1 MPLPNIQLDDRT
13 FETLVADAKRRIPGY
28 TPEWTDFNDSDPGI
42 TLVQL
47 FAWLEEMILYRLN
60 KVPDKNFIEFLKLIG
75 IELNPPMPATGELT
89 FHLSSPGPTSPPGSP
104 PNTEAL
110 VVLVPQGTEIS
121 TTQPD
126 ADGPIIFET
135 DQPISVVGATL
146 IALQSFDGAK
156 YTVVSQ
162 SNAIDGQYFY
172 PFGPQ
177 PQAQAAFYLGFDRS
191 FPTNAGPYM
200 LTVHAYTADLIEEG
214 QGLSADLTSSTPPV
228 VAVWEYSSGI
238 GSGWQPLNP
247 SSDTTAC
254 LTSNGTVTFAGPVN
268 PAAIQLGLL
277 RNPGDP
283 ALFWLRYRIESVL
296 GSGYEVPPRLE
307 DVLIN
312 TVTATNVVTITDEIL
327 GASDGSPNQSFLLAN
342 KPVLK
347 DGFVLEVDEGDGNGF
362 QPGIMVDN
370 FAGSSR
376 TDKNFTLNVAT
387 GTIAF
392 GDGEQGKIPARFPDP
407 SRPNQDLANI
417 QAANYRWGGGA
428 RGNAGANTVTS
439 LQSPIPYVDSVTNLR
454 PMAGGQDE
462 ETLGDAQDR
471 APQAI
476 RSQSRAVTAD
486 DFVYLAQQTPGTRI
500 RRAQALALRNPNIEA
515 TRPSGSGLPVT
526 TTPSPGALSVMVVPD
541 SLDAKPVPTTQTL
554 TLVAQ
559 WPNSHRLITTEL
571 YVVAPRYW
579 EVEVDAQVIAETT
592 ADTNGVA
599 QAVEQNLL
607 GFFNPLTGGKAG
619 TGWEFGGTIYFSDIY
634 RTILNTPGVARL
646 ASGAVTLY
654 VDGVGIA
661 PSTDVPLDADE
672 LVYSESHRITAT
684 YS

>member
-1 MPLPNIQLDDRT
+1 MPLPDIQLDDRSY
-13 FETLVADAKRRIPGY
+13 ETLVADALRRIPGY

-75 IELNPPMPATGELT
+75 IELNPPTPATGELT

-104 PNTEAL
+104 PDTEAL
-110 VVLVPQGTEIS
+110 VVLVPQGTQIS

-146 IALQSFDGAK
+146 IALQSFDGAI

-162 SNAIDGQYFY
+162 SNAIDGQFFY

-254 LTSNGTVTFAGPVN
+254 LTRDGTVTFAGPAN

-296 GSGYEVPPRLE
+296 GAGYEVPPRLE
-307 DVLIN
+307 DTLIN
-312 TVTATNVVTITDEIL
+312 TVSSTNVVTITDEIL

-362 QPGIMVDN
+362 QPWTMVDN

-387 GTIAF
+387 GGIDF
-392 GDGEQGKIPARFPDP
+392 GDGEQGKIPARLPDP
-407 SRPNQDLANI
+407 SRPDQDLANI

-462 ETLGDAQDR
+462 ETLGQAQDR

-526 TTPSPGALSVMVVPD
+526 TTPSPGALSVMIVPD
-541 SLDAKPVPTTQTL
+541 SLAAKPVPTTQTL

-559 WPNSHRLITTEL
+559 WLNSHRLITTEL
-571 YVVAPRYW
+571 YVVAPRYR

-592 ADTNGVA
+592 ANTDQVA
-599 QAVEQNLL
+599 QTVEENLL

-619 TGWEFGGTIYFSDIY
+619 TGWDFGGTIYFSDIY

-646 ASGAVTLY
+646 ATGAVTLY
-654 VDGVGIA
+654 VDGLRIP
-661 PSTDVPLDADE
+661 PSSDVSLDPDE
-672 LVYSESHRITAT
+672 LVYSESHRITAS

>member
-1 MPLPNIQLDDRT
+1 MPLPDIQLDDRSY
-13 FETLVADAKRRIPGY
+13 ETLVADALRRIPGY

-75 IELNPPMPATGELT
+75 IELNPPTPATGELT

-104 PNTEAL
+104 PDTEAL
-110 VVLVPQGTEIS
+110 VVLVPQGTQIS

-146 IALQSFDGAK
+146 KALQSFDGAQ
-156 YTVVSQ
+156 YTLVDQ
-162 SNAIDGQYFY
+162 SNAIDGQFFY

-247 SSDTTAC
+247 SSDTTA
-254 LTSNGTVTFAGPVN
+254 GPAN

-296 GSGYEVPPRLE
+296 GAGYEVPPRLE
-307 DVLIN
+307 DTLIN
-312 TVTATNVVTITDEIL
+312 TVSSTNVVTITDEIL

-362 QPGIMVDN
+362 QPWTMVDN

-387 GTIAF
+387 GGIDF
-392 GDGEQGKIPARFPDP
+392 GDGEQGKIPARLPDP
-407 SRPNQDLANI
+407 SRPDQDLANI

-462 ETLGDAQDR
+462 ETLGQAQDR

-526 TTPSPGALSVMVVPD
+526 TTPSPGALSVMIVPD
-541 SLDAKPVPTTQTL
+541 SLAAKPVPTTQTL

-559 WPNSHRLITTEL
+559 WLNSHRLITTEL
-571 YVVAPRYW
+571 YVVAPRYR

-592 ADTNGVA
+592 ANTDQVA
-599 QAVEQNLL
+599 QTVEENLL

-619 TGWEFGGTIYFSDIY
+619 TGWDFGGTIYFSDIY

-646 ASGAVTLY
+646 ATGAVTLY
-654 VDGVGIA
+654 VDGLRIP
-661 PSTDVPLDADE
+661 PSSDVSLDPDE
-672 LVYSESHRITAT
+672 LVYSESHRITAS

>member
-1 MPLPNIQLDDRT
+1 MPLPDIQLDDRT
-13 FETLVADAKRRIPGY
+13 YETLVADALRRIPGY
-28 TPEWTDFNDSDPGI
+28 TPEWTDFNDSDPGV

-60 KVPDKNFIEFLKLIG
+60 KVPDKNFIEFLKLIN

-104 PNTEAL
+104 PNTESL
-110 VVLVPQGTEIS
+110 VVLVPQGTQIS

-126 ADGPIIFET
+126 ADGAIIFET

-162 SNAIDGQYFY
+162 SNAIEGQFFY

-191 FPTNAGPYM
+191 FPINAGPYT

-214 QGLSADLTSSTPPV
+214 EGLSADLTPSTPPV

-254 LTSNGTVTFAGPVN
+254 LTSDGTVTFAGPVN

-283 ALFWLRYRIESVL
+283 ALFWLRYRIDSVL
-296 GSGYEVPPRLE
+296 GAGYEVPPRLE
-307 DVLIN
+307 DTLIN
-312 TVTATNVVTITDEIL
+312 TVSSTNVVTITDEIL

-362 QPGIMVDN
+362 QPWTMVDN

-392 GDGEQGKIPARFPDP
+392 GDGEQGKIPARFPEP
-407 SRPNQDLANI
+407 GRPNQDLANI
-417 QAANYRWGGGA
+417 QAANYRFGGGA

-515 TRPSGSGLPVT
+515 TRPAGSGLPVT

-559 WPNSHRLITTEL
+559 WLNSHRLITTEL
-571 YVVAPRYW
+571 YVVAPRYR

-619 TGWEFGGTIYFSDIY
+619 TGWDFGGTIYFSDIY

-646 ASGAVTLY
+646 ATGSVTLY
-654 VDGVGIA
+654 VDGLPIA
-661 PSTDVPLDADE
+661 ASTDVPLDPDE
-672 LVYSESHRITAT
+672 LVFSESHRITAI

>member
-1 MPLPNIQLDDRT
+1 MPLPDIQLDDRT

-75 IELNPPMPATGELT
+75 VELSPPAPATGELT
-89 FHLSSPGPTSPPGSP
+89 FHLSSPGPTAPPGSP
-104 PNTEAL
+104 PNTESL
-110 VVLVPQGTEIS
+110 VVLVPQGTEVS

-135 DQPISVVGATL
+135 DKPISVVGATL
-146 IALQSFDGAK
+146 QALQSFDGAQFAL
-156 YTVVSQ
+156 VDQ

-191 FPTNAGPYM
+191 FPTNAGPYV

-214 QGLSADLTSSTPPV
+214 KGVGADLTAPTPPV
-228 VAVWEYSSGI
+228 VAVWEYSSGAA
-238 GSGWQPLNP
+238 GGWQPLNP

-254 LTSNGTVTFAGPVN
+254 LTRNGTVTFAGPAN

-277 RNPGDP
+277 RNPGNP
-283 ALFWLRYRIESVL
+283 ALFWLRYRIDSVL
-296 GSGYEVPPRLE
+296 DPGYEVPPRLE

-312 TVTATNVVTITDEIL
+312 TVTATNVVTVTDEIL

-342 KPVLK
+342 KPVLE
-347 DGFVLEVDEGDGNGF
+347 DGFVLEVDENDGNGF
-362 QPGIMVDN
+362 QPWTMVDN
-370 FAGSSR
+370 FAGSTR
-376 TDKNFTLNVAT
+376 TDKVFALNVAT
-387 GTIAF
+387 GEIVF
-392 GDGEQGKIPARFPDP
+392 GDGEQGKIPARFADP
-407 SRPNQDLANI
+407 SRTGQDLANI
-417 QAANYRWGGGA
+417 KAANYRWGGGA
-428 RGNAGANTVTS
+428 RGNVGAKTVTA

-454 PMAGGQDE
+454 PTSGGQDE
-462 ETLGDAQDR
+462 ETLDDAKSR

-476 RSQSRAVTAD
+476 RTQSRAVTAD
-486 DFVYLAQQTPGTRI
+486 DFVYLAQQTPGARI
-500 RRAQALALRNPNIEA
+500 RRAQALPLRNPSIES

-526 TTPSPGALSVMVVPD
+526 ATPSPGALSVMVVPD
-541 SLDAKPVPTTQTL
+541 SLAAKPVPTTETL

-559 WPNSHRLITTEL
+559 WLNSHRLITTEL
-571 YVVAPRYW
+571 HVVAPRYRK
-579 EVEVDAQVIAETT
+579 VEVDAQVIAKTT
-592 ADTNGVA
+592 SNADQVA

-607 GFFNPLTGGKAG
+607 DFFNPLTGGKDG
-619 TGWEFGGTIYFSDIY
+619 TGWDFGGTIYFSDIY

-646 ASGAVTLY
+646 ATGAVTLY
-654 VDGVGIA
+654 VDGVRIA
-661 PSTDVPLDADE
+661 PSTDVSLDGDE
-672 LVYSESHRITAT
+672 LVYSQTHQITAS